1 MTDTVKDAAPEQV
14 EFRAEI
20 RQLLDI
26 IIHSLYSNRDIFLR
40 ELISNASDA
49 LNRLKFEML
58 TNRNVVDPDAELG
71 IWLEVD
77 EPANTLTI
85 RDTGIGMTHDEIV
98 QSLGTIAHSG
108 AKEFLQAM
116 EEAGQKGQG
125 VTADVIGQFGVGFYA
140 VFMAADEVTVTSR
153 SYKPEA
159 EAVVWSS
166 TGQGTY
172 TVGPADKS
180 ERGTTIEIKLNDNS
194 TEFAKNYKVR
204 QIIKTHSDFVDFPIY
219 LKEEKAPSGEDDQP
233 AEKEF
238 EWNQINEQTAI
249 WRQSMREVDDE
260 KYQSFYRQLTMDFG
274 EPLLRIHTSA
284 DVPVQFYALLFVP
297 SKKDYRLFGAKEDY
311 GLKLYTR
318 KVLIQENFKEL
329 LPQYLR
335 FVEGVVDAEDI
346 PLNVSREMVQKS
358 PVIEKIKKVLV
369 RRVANQLEEMASDRP
384 DDYRTFWQEFGS
396 FIKEGLAT
404 DPDSKS
410 KFTELLRFQS
420 SQSKDA
426 ADLISL
432 KQYADRMKSSQSEIY
447 YIIGDDFKTV
457 ARSPHLE
464 YFKKHDIEVLYLTD
478 PLDSFMLIGLTEYN
492 GKPLKNVDDS
502 NLDLPEEAEAKTE
515 AKAEEK
521 LSSDEFETL
530 VSRFKEVLGDRI
542 EDVRESKLLTD
553 SPVRLVNPPDAMN
566 ANMHRVQR
574 LLGKEYQVPK
584 KILEINRGN
593 AMVQNISARLTAN
606 AGDSL
611 INPLIE
617 QLFENELVTEGIHPN
632 PADMIPRIQEL
643 MLAAAQVGAAPV
655 KVEPTVAEASVV
667 DPPAEPSVV
676 EAEPVVAEASGVD
689 SPAEPSEVEA
699 EAEPKTEESNNP

>member
-1 MTDTVKDAAPEQV
+1 MTDTVKDAAPEQI

-58 TNRNVVDPDAELG
+58 TNRDVIDPDAELG

-77 EPANTLTI
+77 DKANTLTI
-85 RDTGIGMTHDEIV
+85 RDSGIGMTHDEIV

-108 AKEFLQAM
+108 AKEFLKAM
-116 EEAGQKGQG
+116 EEAGKKGQG

-140 VFMAADEVTVTSR
+140 VFMAADEVSVTSR

-159 EAVVWSS
+159 EAVVWTS

-180 ERGTTIEIKLNDNS
+180 ERGTTIEIKLNDTS
-194 TEFAKNYKVR
+194 TEFAKSYKIR
-204 QIIKTHSDFVDFPIY
+204 QIVKTHSDFVDFPIY
-219 LKEEKAPSGEDDQP
+219 LKEEKISSGDNQP
-233 AEKEF
+233 QEPEF
-238 EWNQINEQTAI
+238 EWKQINEQTAI
-249 WRQSMREVDDE
+249 WRQSMRDVDEE
-260 KYQSFYRQLTMDFG
+260 KYKSFYRQLTMDFG

-284 DVPVQFYALLFVP
+284 DVPVQFYALLFIP

-358 PVIEKIKKVLV
+358 PIIEKIKKVLV
-369 RRVANQLEEMASDRP
+369 RRVAGQLEEMASDRP

-426 ADLISL
+426 SDLISL

-492 GKPLKNVDDS
+492 SKPLKNVDDS
-502 NLDLPEEAEAKTE
+502 NLDLPEEAEAKSE
-515 AKAEEK
+515 AKVEEK

-530 VSRFKEVLGDRI
+530 VNRFKEVLGDRV

-606 AGDSL
+606 AGDPL

-643 MLAAAQVGAAPV
+643 MLAAARMGAAPV
-655 KVEPTVAEASVV
+655 KVEPAPAEASVV
-667 DPPAEPSVV
+667 DPPAEPS
-676 EAEPVVAEASGVD
+676 
-689 SPAEPSEVEA
+689 EVET
-699 EAEPKTEESNNP
+699 ETEPKTEE